1 LDGRWK
7 YLQKEDRVI
16 LVLGACE
23 QHGYLSLMTDTK
35 IPLAIAD
42 EASKQTGVLTAPAL
56 NFGISPSFADFTG
69 TITLRVSTYLDTVED
84 MVRSLY
90 RQGSG
95 GSCCLMDMVGTL
107 QSRAGCMSC

>member
-1 LDGRWK
+1 MRIEELNWMGVGK

-42 EASKQTGVLTAPAL
+42 EAA
-56 NFGISPSFADFTG
+56 
-69 TITLRVSTYLDTVED
+69 
-84 MVRSLY
+84 
-90 RQGSG
+90 
-95 GSCCLMDMVGTL
+95 
-107 QSRAGCMSC
+107 SRRESSRHRL